1 MLFKKSLLGA
11 AAVLLLSTGAA
22 MAVHTAT
29 VDGITIPLD
38 STLGGAVFT
47 VQTDSESLLTGV
59 GSILQGVG
67 TVNSIK
73 DVPSST
79 VTYGQPCYTVGC
91 AGVFLTDEFTGFT
104 VRAVTPVFDSGGTQ
118 TGNTVLLTGGQ
129 LNYYVHTTLPN
140 LNTGSQATDIANA
153 ISGTLFLGLVP
164 APIDAAG
171 DTFSIFVPGTDLG
184 NFTDIAQGQGYLN
197 VLPGV
202 LGGDAGHYFDTNTF
216 STTTPTFTGAPADI
230 KFVGNANLD
239 QGADFPVTGSDDTF
253 ANTVPEPASLAL
265 LGAGLFLMAWS
276 LRRKSSSS
284 RSI

>member
-11 AAVLLLSTGAA
+11 AAVLLFSTGAA
-22 MAVHTAT
+22 MAVPTAT

-38 STLGGAVFT
+38 STSGGAVFT

-73 DVPSST
+73 DVPST
-79 VTYGQPCYTVGC
+79 TITYGQPCYTVGC
-91 AGVFLTDEFTGFT
+91 AGVFLTDEFTGFV
-104 VRAVTPVFDSGGTQ
+104 VRAVTPVFDSNNVQ

-129 LNYYVHTTLPN
+129 LSYYVHSTLPD
-140 LNTGSQATDIANA
+140 LNTGNQTTDIANA
-153 ISGTLFLGLVP
+153 TSGTLFLALLP
-164 APIDAAG
+164 APIDSSG

-197 VLPGV
+197 VI
-202 LGGDAGHYFDTNTF
+202 GGDAGHFFDTNTF

-239 QGADFPVTGSDDTF
+239 TGADFPVTGSDDTF